1 MADGGWRMAESCNES
16 RSTTAIRAAAPRV
29 AAPRVAAPRVAANG
43 VAAISAAANGAAAY
57 RLPRNSFTPALS
69 LRRSRVRRVAP
80 SA

>member
-29 AAPRVAAPRVAANG
+29 AANG
-43 VAAISAAANGAAAY
+43 VAAISEAANGAAAY
-57 RLPRNSFTPALS
+57 RLPRNSFTPAWS
-69 LRRSRVRRVAP
+69 LRRSSVRRVAP